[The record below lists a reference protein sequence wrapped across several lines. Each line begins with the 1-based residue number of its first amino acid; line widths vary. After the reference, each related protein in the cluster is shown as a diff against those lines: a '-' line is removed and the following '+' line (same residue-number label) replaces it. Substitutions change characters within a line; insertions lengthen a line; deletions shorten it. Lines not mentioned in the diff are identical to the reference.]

1 MGDQKTPVRF
11 VGDSNLMVVHC
22 LVVWQVPSCREN
34 QFEAGSPPRTHGKIT
49 TSPVDHGT
57 KRLGHG
63 LLKAR
68 HSRNGKLLNKVPF
81 FGLMG
86 NVSDHSVLA
95 FLRTLIDFPFVAGAG
110 KSVLWCAG
118 FILSVFHL
126 GAYVVGQFFDY
137 RRHRD
142 SAKIWGRITCYVLL
156 RLPGRFKKEPPRAT
170 LIDVI
175 PAL

>member
-1 MGDQKTPVRF
+1 
-11 VGDSNLMVVHC
+11 MVAPC
-22 LVVWQVPSCREN
+22 LVAWQVPSCREN
-34 QFEAGSPPRTHGKIT
+34 LFEAGSPPRTHGKIT

-57 KRLGHG
+57 KRSGHG
-63 LLKAR
+63 LLTAR
-68 HSRNGKLLNKVPF
+68 YSRNGKRLDKVPS

-86 NVSDHSVLA
+86 NVSYHPALT
-95 FLRTLIDFPFVAGAG
+95 FLRTLIVFPFVAGAG

-126 GAYVVGQFFDY
+126 GAYVVEQFCDY

-142 SAKIWGRITCYVLL
+142 NAKIWGRVTCYVLL
-156 RLPGRFKKEPPRAT
+156 RLPGRFKKGPPRAT